1 LRSLSSE
8 VIRNIEDPRYKNRKG
23 REIVIIMILQSYTP
37 SSGKKIPASSWRVVI
52 ILSSVATMVLYAET
66 MLVPAIPDLINDF
79 NITYSTSSWIL
90 TTYLITGAVMTPI
103 AGKLSDIHG
112 KKKILLI
119 IMLFYTTGVSIAGFS
134 TNIDFMLLARGF
146 QGVGLSMFP
155 IAFSIVRAQ
164 FPREKIAIGQGII
177 TSMYGGGAVIGL
189 AIGGTIIQHYS
200 WHATFFTIIPIA
212 IALLLLIRRY
222 IPTDKEEEVEQTR
235 TLQQQ
240 EQKIQQQQQ
249 QDQQETESEER
260 RSNSESIKGK
270 TILAK
275 SRKSATSNTKI
286 DIKGAITLAVAI
298 TSFLLVLTYLET
310 GSGGGSDNNNS
321 IDSSSTILTASFIVI
336 GTISLALFILVEK
349 RSASPLV
356 DFGLM
361 LNKRILLANI
371 IIVVV
376 GYSMFTVFQ
385 TIPILV
391 QNPQLVGFG
400 GDPISAAKLQLPFA
414 LIILVFGAASG
425 LIITRLGSMKTIIIG
440 TVVGAIGFS
449 ALEIFHSTEFLLS
462 LNLGIVAIGI
472 SLSSVGAQNVI
483 ILSIPRQNS
492 GMSLG
497 MTTFLRILGSAI
509 APAVAG
515 MLMQQY
521 QYTANIGG
529 TMQSFPS
536 PEAYNLIFLI
546 SSILSIVS
554 VSLAV
559 VLIKSRPAKCQNH
572 LPEEEGRMDTMITEN
587 IKKEILSWPDVTS
600 NPYRFGG
607 VEFRVNKRDMGHI
620 HGEKLADL
628 PFPIEI
634 RKGLIASGKALPHI
648 IYPESMWVSYLI
660 RSEEDSPQIID
671 LFRLQYERLRHKPA
685 IISPR

>member
-1 LRSLSSE
+1 
-8 VIRNIEDPRYKNRKG
+8 
-23 REIVIIMILQSYTP
+23 MISQPHTP
-37 SSGKKIPASSWRVVI
+37 PSGKKIPVSSWRVVI

-66 MLVPAIPDLINDF
+66 MLVPAIPDLIKDF

-103 AGKLSDIHG
+103 AGKLSDIYG

-119 IMLFYTTGVSIAGFS
+119 VMLFYTTGVSIAGFS

-200 WHATFFTIIPIA
+200 WHATFFTIIPVA
-212 IALLLLIRRY
+212 IALLFLIRRY
-222 IPTDKEEEVEQTR
+222 IPADKEEVEQTKS
-235 TLQQQ
+235 LQLQ
-240 EQKIQQQQQ
+240 EQKERQQQ
-249 QDQQETESEER
+249 QDQQETKSEDR
-260 RSNSESIKGK
+260 RNNSESIKRK
-270 TILAK
+270 TTVAE
-275 SRKSATSNTKI
+275 SQKSATINKKI
-286 DIKGAITLAVAI
+286 DVKGAITLAIAI

-310 GSGGGSDNNNS
+310 GSGSSDSSDNNS
-321 IDSSSTILTASFIVI
+321 TESSSTILTASFIVTGI
-336 GTISLALFILVEK
+336 ISLTLFILIEK
-349 RSASPLV
+349 RSASPLI

-371 IIVVV
+371 LIVVV

-385 TIPILV
+385 TVPILV
-391 QNPQLVGFG
+391 QNPQPVGFG
-400 GDPISAAKLQLPFA
+400 GDPISAAKVQLPFA
-414 LIILVFGAASG
+414 IIILVFGAASG
-425 LIITRLGSMKTIIIG
+425 FIITRLGSMKTIIIG

-449 ALEIFHSTEFLLS
+449 ALAIFHSTEFLLS
-462 LNLGIVAIGI
+462 LYLGIIAIGI

-497 MTTFLRILGSAI
+497 MTTFLRILGSSI

-529 TMQSFPS
+529 TAQSFPS
-536 PEAYNLIFLI
+536 SEAYNLIFLI
-546 SSILSIVS
+546 ASILSVVS

-559 VLIKSRPAKCQNH
+559 LLIKSKPAKCQNH
-572 LPEEEGRMDTMITEN
+572 LPEEEGSMGTIITEN

-648 IYPESMWVSYLI
+648 IYPESMWVSYII
-660 RSEEDSPQIID
+660 RSEEDAPQIID
-671 LFRLQYERLRHKPA
+671 LFRFQYERLRHKPR

>member
-1 LRSLSSE
+1 
-8 VIRNIEDPRYKNRKG
+8 
-23 REIVIIMILQSYTP
+23 MISQPHTP
-37 SSGKKIPASSWRVVI
+37 PSGKKIPVSSWRVVI

-66 MLVPAIPDLINDF
+66 MLVPAIPDLIKDF

-103 AGKLSDIHG
+103 AGKLSDIYG

-189 AIGGTIIQHYS
+189 GIGGTIIQHYS
-200 WHATFFTIIPIA
+200 WHATFLTIIPIA

-222 IPTDKEEEVEQTR
+222 IPTDKEEVEQTR

-249 QDQQETESEER
+249 DQQETESEER
-260 RSNSESIKGK
+260 RSNFESIKRK
-270 TILAK
+270 TTLAK

-298 TSFLLVLTYLET
+298 TSLLLVLTYLET
-310 GSGGGSDNNNS
+310 GSSGSNINNS
-321 IDSSSTILTASFIVI
+321 IDSSSTILAASFIVLGI
-336 GTISLALFILVEK
+336 ISLALFILIEK

-391 QNPQLVGFG
+391 QNPQPVGFG

-462 LNLGIVAIGI
+462 LNLGIIAIGI

-497 MTTFLRILGSAI
+497 FTTFLRILGSAI

-529 TMQSFPS
+529 TTQSFPS
-536 PEAYNLIFLI
+536 SEAYDLIFLI
-546 SSILSIVS
+546 ASILSIVS

-559 VLIKSRPAKCQNH
+559 ILIKTRPPKCQNH
-572 LPEEEGRMDTMITEN
+572 LPEEEGSMGTIITEN

-648 IYPESMWVSYLI
+648 IYPESMWVSYII
-660 RSEEDSPQIID
+660 RSEEDAPQIID
-671 LFRLQYERLRHKPA
+671 LFRLQYERLRHKPR
-685 IISPR
+685 ITSPR

>member
-1 LRSLSSE
+1 
-8 VIRNIEDPRYKNRKG
+8 
-23 REIVIIMILQSYTP
+23 MTLQSHTP
-37 SSGKKIPASSWRVVI
+37 SSGKKIPASSWTVVI

-66 MLVPAIPDLINDF
+66 MLIPAIPDLINDF
-79 NITYSTSSWIL
+79 NISYSTSSWIL

-103 AGKLSDIHG
+103 AGKLSDIYG

-119 IMLFYTTGVSIAGFS
+119 VMLLYTTGVSIAGFS
-134 TNIDFMLLARGF
+134 TNIDFMLLVRGF

-200 WHATFFTIIPIA
+200 WHATFFTIIPVA
-212 IALLLLIRRY
+212 IALLFLIRRY
-222 IPTDKEEEVEQTR
+222 IPADKEEEVEQTG

-249 QDQQETESEER
+249 HQQETDPEEGK
-260 RSNSESIKGK
+260 SNYESIKGK
-270 TILAK
+270 TTIAE
-275 SRKSATSNTKI
+275 SRKSATSNKNI
-286 DIKGAITLAVAI
+286 DIKGAITLAVAV
-298 TSFLLVLTYLET
+298 TSFLLVLTYFEV
-310 GSGGGSDNNNS
+310 GSGGSDNTNS
-321 IDSSSTILTASFIVI
+321 IDNSSTVLTASFIVI
-336 GTISLALFILVEK
+336 GIISLALFILVEK
-349 RSASPLV
+349 RSKSPLV

-371 IIVVV
+371 LIVIV

-391 QNPQLVGFG
+391 QNPEPVGFG
-400 GDPISAAKLQLPFA
+400 GDPISAAQVQLPFA
-414 LIILVFGAASG
+414 IIILVFGAASG
-425 LIITRLGSMKTIIIG
+425 FIITRLGSMKTIIIG

-449 ALEIFHSTEFLLS
+449 ALAIFHSTEFLLS
-462 LNLGIVAIGI
+462 LYLGIVGIGI

-515 MLMQQY
+515 MLLQQF

-536 PEAYNLIFLI
+536 SEAYDLIFPI
-546 SSILSIVS
+546 AAILSIIS

-559 VLIKSRPAKCQNH
+559 LLIKSRPAKCQNH
-572 LPEEEGRMDTMITEN
+572 LPEEEGSMDTIITEN
-587 IKKEILSWPDVTS
+587 IKKEILSWPGVTS

-607 VEFRVNKRDMGHI
+607 IEFRVNKRDMGHI

-634 RKGLIASGKALPHI
+634 RKDLIASGKVLPHI
-648 IYPESMWVSYLI
+648 IYPESMWVSYFI
-660 RSEEDSPQIID
+660 RNEEDVPKIID
-671 LFRLQYERLRHKPA
+671 LFRLQYERLKHTP
-685 IISPR
+685 IITSPK

>member
-1 LRSLSSE
+1 
-8 VIRNIEDPRYKNRKG
+8 
-23 REIVIIMILQSYTP
+23 
-37 SSGKKIPASSWRVVI
+37 
-52 ILSSVATMVLYAET
+52 VATMVLYAET

-79 NITYSTSSWIL
+79 NISYSTSSWIL

-103 AGKLSDIHG
+103 AGKLSDVYG

-119 IMLFYTTGVSIAGFS
+119 VMLFYTTGVSIAGFS

-200 WHATFFTIIPIA
+200 WHATFYTIIPIA
-212 IALLLLIRRY
+212 IALLFLIRRY
-222 IPTDKEEEVEQTR
+222 IPADKEEIEQTG

-240 EQKIQQQQQ
+240 KQQLQQHHL
-249 QDQQETESEER
+249 QDQQESELESEKRKNNSEYSK
-260 RSNSESIKGK
+260 SNS
-270 TILAK
+270 TIAK
-275 SRKSATSNTKI
+275 SRKFAASHTNI
-286 DIKGAITLAVAI
+286 DMKGAITLAVAV
-298 TSFLLVLTYLET
+298 TSFLLVLTYLEA
-310 GSGGGSDNNNS
+310 GIGGSDKNN
-321 IDSSSTILTASFIVI
+321 SSTIPTVTFIIVGI
-336 GTISLALFILVEK
+336 ISLILFILVEK
-349 RSASPLV
+349 RSTSPLI

-361 LNKRILLANI
+361 LNKRILLANL
-371 IIVVV
+371 IIVIV

-385 TIPILV
+385 TIPILI
-391 QNPQLVGFG
+391 QNPQPVGFG
-400 GDPISAAKLQLPFA
+400 GDPISAARAQLPFA
-414 LIILVFGAASG
+414 LIILIFGAASG

-449 ALEIFHSTEFLLS
+449 ALGIFHSTEFLLS

-492 GMSLG
+492 GVSLG
-497 MTTFLRILGSAI
+497 MTTFLRILGSSI

-515 MLMQQY
+515 MLLQQY
-521 QYTANIGG
+521 QYTVNKGG

-536 PEAYNLIFLI
+536 SEAYNIIFLI
-546 SSILSIVS
+546 ASILSIIS
-554 VSLAV
+554 VCLAL
-559 VLIKSRPAKCQNH
+559 VLIKSRPAKCQNY
-572 LPEEEGRMDTMITEN
+572 LPEEEGPMDTMITDN

-600 NPYRFGG
+600 NPYRYGG
-607 VEFRVNKRDMGHI
+607 IEFRVNNRDMGHI

-628 PFPIEI
+628 PFPMDI
-634 RKGLIASGKALPHI
+634 RKGLISSGKALPHV

-660 RSEEDSPQIID
+660 RSEKDCPRIID
-671 LFRLQYERLRHKPA
+671 LFRLQYERLRRKPK

>member
-1 LRSLSSE
+1 
-8 VIRNIEDPRYKNRKG
+8 
-23 REIVIIMILQSYTP
+23 
-37 SSGKKIPASSWRVVI
+37 
-52 ILSSVATMVLYAET
+52 MVLYAET
-66 MLVPAIPDLINDF
+66 MLVPAIPDLIKDF

-103 AGKLSDIHG
+103 AGKLSDIYG

-189 AIGGTIIQHYS
+189 GIGGTIIQHYS
-200 WHATFFTIIPIA
+200 WHATFLTIIPIA

-222 IPTDKEEEVEQTR
+222 IPTDKEEVEQTR

-240 EQKIQQQQQ
+240 EQKIQKQQ

-260 RSNSESIKGK
+260 RSNFESIKRK
-270 TILAK
+270 TTLTK
-275 SRKSATSNTKI
+275 SRKSATSNTNI

-298 TSFLLVLTYLET
+298 TSLLLVLTYLET
-310 GSGGGSDNNNS
+310 GSGGSNINNS
-321 IDSSSTILTASFIVI
+321 IDSSSTILAASFVVLGIM
-336 GTISLALFILVEK
+336 SLALFILIEK

-371 IIVVV
+371 IIVIV

-391 QNPQLVGFG
+391 QNPQPVGFG

-449 ALEIFHSTEFLLS
+449 ALGIFHSTEFLLS
-462 LNLGIVAIGI
+462 LNLGIIAIGI

-497 MTTFLRILGSAI
+497 FTTFLRILGSAI

-529 TMQSFPS
+529 TTQSFPS
-536 PEAYNLIFLI
+536 SEAYDLIFLI
-546 SSILSIVS
+546 ASILSIAS

-559 VLIKSRPAKCQNH
+559 ILIKTRPPKCQNH
-572 LPEEEGRMDTMITEN
+572 LPEEEGIMGTIITEN

-600 NPYRFGG
+600 SPYRFGG
-607 VEFRVNKRDMGHI
+607 VEFRINKRDMGHI

-648 IYPESMWVSYLI
+648 IYPESMWVSYII
-660 RSEEDSPQIID
+660 RSEEDAPQIID
-671 LFRLQYERLRHKPA
+671 LFRLQYERLRHKPR

>member
-1 LRSLSSE
+1 
-8 VIRNIEDPRYKNRKG
+8 
-23 REIVIIMILQSYTP
+23 MILQSHTP
-37 SSGKKIPASSWRVVI
+37 PSGKKIPASSWRVVI

-66 MLVPAIPDLINDF
+66 MLVPAIPDLIKDF

-103 AGKLSDIHG
+103 AGKLSDIYG

-134 TNIDFMLLARGF
+134 TNIDFMLIARGF

-189 AIGGTIIQHYS
+189 GIGGTIIQHYS

-222 IPTDKEEEVEQTR
+222 IPTDKEEVEQTR

-240 EQKIQQQQQ
+240 EQKVQQQQQ

-260 RSNSESIKGK
+260 RSNFESIKGK
-270 TILAK
+270 TTLAK

-286 DIKGAITLAVAI
+286 DIKGAITLAIAI

-310 GSGGGSDNNNS
+310 GSSGSNINNS
-321 IDSSSTILTASFIVI
+321 KDSSSTILAPSFIVLGI
-336 GTISLALFILVEK
+336 ISLALFILIEK

-391 QNPQLVGFG
+391 QNPQPVGFG
-400 GDPISAAKLQLPFA
+400 GDPISAAKVQLPFA
-414 LIILVFGAASG
+414 IIILVFGAASG
-425 LIITRLGSMKTIIIG
+425 FIITRLGSMKTIIIG

-449 ALEIFHSTEFLLS
+449 ALGIFHSTEFLLS

-497 MTTFLRILGSAI
+497 FTTFLRILGSAI

-529 TMQSFPS
+529 TTQSFPS
-536 PEAYNLIFLI
+536 SEAYNLIFLI
-546 SSILSIVS
+546 ASILSIVS

-559 VLIKSRPAKCQNH
+559 ILIKTRPPKCQNH
-572 LPEEEGRMDTMITEN
+572 LPEEEGSMGTIITEN

-628 PFPIEI
+628 PFPMEI
-634 RKGLIASGKALPHI
+634 RKGLIASGKAIPHI
-648 IYPESMWVSYLI
+648 IYPESMWVSYII
-660 RSEEDSPQIID
+660 RSEEDCPQIIE
-671 LFRLQYERLRHKPA
+671 LFQLQYERLRRKPK